1 MQIQFDHHLV
11 YADIGPSSLSTNK
24 ISNTLAVDDSE
35 FDDSRV
41 EYAQIN
47 HAHGFIKKEAKPSES
62 VTNKQPPVPGTQ
74 YIQI

>member
-1 MQIQFDHHLV
+1 MQIESDHHLV

-24 ISNTLAVDDSE
+24 ISNTLVVNE

-47 HAHGFIKKEAKPSES
+47 HGFIKKEVKHLKS
-62 VTNKQPPVPGTQ
+62 VTSKQPPVPGTQ

>member
-24 ISNTLAVDDSE
+24 VSNTLAVNE

-47 HAHGFIKKEAKPSES
+47 HAHGFVKKEAKPLES
-62 VTNKQPPVPGTQ
+62 VTNKQSPVPGMQ